1 MSREPREAFLGDLS
15 NRSFV
20 NNATEFVYKF
30 ASRRY
35 RAASLWIGPSW
46 LEQERSKSSMS
57 ARADHIHDRI
67 LGAIVEHAL
76 PPGTKLG
83 EEQLCE
89 IFGVGRGVIRRTL
102 LRLAGDQVIELVPH
116 RGAFVAEPS
125 VEQARQV
132 FAARRVLEAAV
143 VREIARAGLQR
154 DQIAQL
160 RRHLARE
167 RTAHAQGKRGA
178 VIRLSG
184 ALHLLLADLAGNLVI
199 ARFLGELVARTSLII
214 AIYEAPAISCCP
226 YDEHAA
232 LIEAIIDGRGEAAM
246 RAHLE
251 SIEARLRLDRTPAP
265 AAVDLRQALAARPP
279 AAARALAAR

>member
-1 MSREPREAFLGDLS
+1 
-15 NRSFV
+15 
-20 NNATEFVYKF
+20 
-30 ASRRY
+30 
-35 RAASLWIGPSW
+35 
-46 LEQERSKSSMS
+46 MS
-57 ARADHIHDRI
+57 ARADHIYDRI
-67 LGAIVEHAL
+67 LGAIVEQAL

-132 FAARRVLEAAV
+132 FAARRVLEADV
-143 VREIARAGLQR
+143 VREITRAGLQR
-154 DQIAQL
+154 DQISQL

-167 RTAHAQGKRGA
+167 RTAHTQGDRGT

-184 ALHLLLADLAGNLVI
+184 DLHLLLAELAGNSVI
-199 ARFLGELVARTSLII
+199 LRFLRELVARTSLII
-214 AIYEAPAISCCP
+214 AIYDAPAVSCCP

-232 LIEAIIDGRGEAAM
+232 LIEAIIEGRGAAAM

-251 SIEARLRLDRTPAP
+251 SIEARLRLDRTPP
-265 AAVDLRQALAARPP
+265 RAAVDLRRILAVPLP
-279 AAARALAAR
+279 AVERALAAR